1 MGTKAKVES
10 IDGTRTQIY
19 IPNGV
24 QSGETIEIPNKGYKN
39 AKGESLGENYQIAF
53 KESDEQKIDE
63 ALSRKNKRKL

>member
-39 AKGESLGENYQIAF
+39 AKGERGNLIGKLEIVIPE
-53 KESDEQKIDE
+53 KLHQKKKKC
-63 ALSRKNKRKL
+63 LKN